1 MSKPVDNVNHIA
13 MRPGE
18 EIADEIHAIRHLFK
32 QRRYRGQSAGDHELS
47 HMEGRVVFFIGSHPG
62 ASQSEI
68 AAYFRRDK
76 AQIARLIAILRKSGL
91 VEWRGD
97 AEDKRLQRM
106 FLTERGSALHDEARR
121 ERKRLARQ
129 AVAGF
134 DASERETLMRLLGR
148 IRANLE
154 VE

>member
-1 MSKPVDNVNHIA
+1 MSKPVDNVNHLT

-32 QRRYRGQSAGDHELS
+32 QRRYRGQNAGNHILS

-62 ASQSEI
+62 ATQSEI

-76 AQIARLIAILRKSGL
+76 GQIARLIAILRASGL
-91 VEWRGD
+91 VEWRAD

-106 FLTERGSALHDEARR
+106 FLTEQGDAVHDEARR
-121 ERKRLARQ
+121 ERKRLAKQ

-134 DASERETLMRLLGR
+134 DAAERDTLMRLLGR

-154 VE
+154 GE